1 VPDNPDAKKSL
12 RKGKLLAALV
22 APAGALVAVVLLVL
36 RLHLQPLS
44 VPRYTFV
51 ADGDVASARD
61 VRPGAR
67 FELEAVPAIE
77 VQGAV
82 TARAFLVPGA
92 GKGDV
97 MSWQVPMEIGR
108 DGSVHVAGNVDALFA
123 GVPPG
128 DWVIAIVIG
137 RPETL
142 PADPHQLLA
151 GGAEDAGSAAWRVVR
166 KRVRLGQ

>member
-1 VPDNPDAKKSL
+1 VPENPPPGKNLK
-12 RKGKLLAALV
+12 KGKLLAALV

-44 VPRYTFV
+44 VPPYTF
-51 ADGDVASARD
+51 ATDGEVASAR
-61 VRPGAR
+61 PGAM
-67 FELEAVPAIE
+67 FELEAQPAIE

-108 DGSVHVAGNVDALFA
+108 DGSVHVAGKVDALFA

-137 RPETL
+137 RPELL
-142 PADPHQLLA
+142 PSDPRQLLE
-151 GGAEDAGSAAWRVVR
+151 GGAADAGSAAWRVVR
-166 KRVRLGQ
+166 KRVRLGE